1 MESNNYDIYNFL
13 EENSVE
19 KGKKYTHTSMGKPM
33 GCFNISDEN
42 LDLFFNLYENG
53 ILNGKKMHI
62 TEKHDYIGPVLI
74 DLDFKYDFEI
84 QERQHKKEHVKNI
97 VELYINTIIEI
108 LDIKKNDERLNAF
121 VFERDDLYRIKGI
134 TKDGIH
140 IMFPKIVTSPE
151 VQLCIREKILKN
163 INGILEDLP
172 LTNKA
177 YDIVD
182 KAVIQNNNWLLYG
195 SQKPNCDPY
204 QLKYIFNGELEEI
217 NVTDFNFNEN
227 IAKYFSIRNKSE
239 DELINVRE
247 DKMHLIENVTVKK
260 KTMKQKFSKI
270 VHDDINLIKS
280 IVNILN
286 DERAETYNEWVGIGW
301 ALHNIDSN
309 SQELLDIWIEFSKK
323 SKKFKEGVCEK
334 EWHRSRD
341 DGYGIA
347 TLHYWAKVDNFEK
360 YKEILENNLNR
371 YIEKSIKTP
380 THVAIANVL
389 HKLFKY
395 DFKYSNEDWY
405 RFDNHVWKKEIGRQG
420 LCIRSK
426 ISTDLCEIYIKII
439 SKYNKI
445 QTSSDPNV
453 SEEEKEEY
461 KSKGKEI
468 LEIIKKLETT
478 GFKDNIV
485 KECKELFNDDEF
497 EKNLDSNP
505 YLLGFKNGIYDLKKL
520 ELRDGRPDDFV
531 MMNTGIDK
539 IDFEESN
546 EHWSDLNNFISTVF
560 VDEEVRLYFLTYLST
575 CLQGHNAEEKF
586 RIWTGA
592 GGNGKSKILELY
604 VNGLGEYANKF
615 NITLLTGKR
624 AASNNCTPEIV
635 QSKGRRFCYFEE
647 PSEHEKINAGLFKEF
662 SGGDKIKARDLHKA
676 PIEFKPQFKLQLLCN
691 DMPEVPPYD
700 QGTWRRMEVI
710 EFKSRFTDKPKEP
723 NEFPID
729 PYLSE
734 KIRNWAELFIA
745 LLLDKF
751 YPKYKKEGIK
761 VPLEV
766 IKFTLEYQKQCDL
779 YTDFITENLEETG
792 EQNDMIELSE
802 LYDDFKSWYEDT
814 FSSHKYPSKVEFKKY
829 LKKKYAG
836 GKKVSNTHLKGF
848 VFISNKNINQI
859 SQKGY

>member
-13 EENSVE
+13 DENSVE
-19 KGKKYTHTSMGKPM
+19 KGKKYTHTSMGKPT
-33 GCFNISDEN
+33 GCFYIADEN
-42 LDLFFNLYENG
+42 LDMFFQLYEDG
-53 ILNGKKMHI
+53 IFKGKKMHI

-84 QERQHKKEHVKNI
+84 QDRQHTKEHVIKI
-97 VELYINTIIEI
+97 VELYINTIVEI
-108 LDIKKNDERLNAF
+108 LNIEKNDERLNAF
-121 VFERDDLYRIKGI
+121 IFERDDIYRIKGI

-163 INGILEDLP
+163 INPILEDLP
-172 LTNKA
+172 LNNKA

-204 QLKYIFNGELEEI
+204 QLKCIINGNLEELNI
-217 NVTDFNFNEN
+217 EDFNFNEN

-239 DELINVRE
+239 DELIDVRE
-247 DKMHLIENVTVKK
+247 DKMNLIENVTVKK
-260 KTMKQKFSKI
+260 KTMKQKFSK
-270 VHDDINLIKS
+270 VLHDDISLIRS
-280 IVNILN
+280 IVEILN
-286 DERAETYNEWVGIGW
+286 DERAESYNEWIGVGW
-301 ALHNIDSN
+301 ALHNIDAN
-309 SQELLDIWIEFSKK
+309 SQELLDIWIEFSKR
-323 SKKFKEGVCEK
+323 SKKFKEGTCEK

-341 DGYGIA
+341 DGYGVA
-347 TLHYWAKVDNFEK
+347 TLHYWAKIDNFEK
-360 YKEILENNLNR
+360 YKSIMENNLNKF
-371 YIEKSIKTP
+371 IEKSIKTP

-405 RFDNHVWKKEIGRQG
+405 KFDNHVWKKEIGRQG

-445 QTSSDPNV
+445 QTSYDPNI

-461 KSKGKEI
+461 KNRGKEI

-497 EKNLDSNP
+497 EKNLDSNA
-505 YLLGFKNGIYDLKKL
+505 YLVGFKNGIFDLTRH
-520 ELRDGRPDDFV
+520 ELRDGRPDDLV
-531 MMNTGIDK
+531 MMSTGIDK
-539 IDFEESN
+539 IDFEETN
-546 EHWSDLNNFISTVF
+546 EHWPDLNNFINTVF

-586 RIWTGA
+586 RIWTGG
-592 GGNGKSKILELY
+592 GGNGKSKILELF

-635 QSKGRRFCYFEE
+635 QSKGKRFCYFEE
-647 PSEHEKINAGLFKEF
+647 PSENEKINAGLLKEF
-662 SGGDKIKARDLHKA
+662 TGGDKIKGRDLHKA
-676 PIEFKPQFKLQLLCN
+676 PIEFKPQFKLALLCN

-723 NEFPID
+723 HEFPID
-729 PYLSE
+729 AHLSE
-734 KIRNWAELFIA
+734 KIKNWKELFIS
-745 LLLDKF
+745 LLIDK
-751 YPKYKKEGIK
+751 YYKGYKKDGIK

-766 IKFTLEYQKQCDL
+766 VKFTLEFQKQCDL
-779 YTDFITENLEETG
+779 YTDFISENLEETG
-792 EQNDMIELSE
+792 EQSDAIDLNE

-814 FSSHKYPSKVEFKKY
+814 FSSHKYPSKVDFKKY

-836 GKKVSNTHLKGF
+836 GKKVGKTHLKGF
-848 VFISNKNINQI
+848 VFISNKNMNQLN
-859 SQKGY
+859 QKGY